1 MKDFQKFLQDNN
13 ACQPAVAW
21 VAGRPLTAELIHA
34 CPKKTWLGWLATRVP
49 VDHHLLA
56 ELGKDSEGYVRE
68 AVANR
73 IPVDHPLFS
82 ELGKDE
88 QGDVREAVAKRIP
101 VDHPLFFELGKDSYR
116 YVRAAVA
123 KRLKDTSK

>member
-1 MKDFQKFLQDNN
+1 MNDFQQFLAEQG
-13 ACQPAVAW
+13 ACSPAVKW
-21 VAGRPLTAELIHA
+21 VAGRPLTSELIHA
-34 CPKKTWLGWLATRVP
+34 CPNKDWLFWLAKRIP
-49 VDHHLLA
+49 VDHPLFI

-68 AVANR
+68 AVAN
-73 IPVDHPLFS
+73 
-82 ELGKDE
+82 
-88 QGDVREAVAKRIP
+88 RIP